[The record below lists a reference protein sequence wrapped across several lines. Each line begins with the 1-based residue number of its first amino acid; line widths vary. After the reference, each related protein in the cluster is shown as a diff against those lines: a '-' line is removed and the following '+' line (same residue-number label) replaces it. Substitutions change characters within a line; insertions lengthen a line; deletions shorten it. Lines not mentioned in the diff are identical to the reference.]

1 MATLKEYFDADFN
14 TVPKINN
21 SLPLT
26 SASETINCIVQA
38 HFDFDANAK
47 FLSVFIPKCDYPV
60 DACRIILG
68 NQKQILSKLAEGV
81 EVVWGSTG
89 ERLMNSQDLILS
101 GRVFIYSES
110 SIEEPA
116 LDALQKEAKNNG
128 IILQFRGP
136 TYSQKRSELE
146 KPLAFISHDF
156 RDKDEIARP
165 IALGLIKLM
174 KPVWFDEYS
183 LKVGDRLRESIERG
197 IKECNKCV
205 LILSPNF
212 LSNSGWTKTEFN
224 SIFTRELI
232 EGSDFLLPVWCGVD
246 KKEIFEYSPSLV
258 DRVGVNWNLGVD
270 EVVKRLSRSI
280 NP

>member
-47 FLSVFIPKCDYPV
+47 YLSVFIPKCDYPV

-81 EVVWGSTG
+81 EVAWGSTG

-110 SIEEPA
+110 SIEEPV

-128 IILQFRGP
+128 IVLQFRGP
-136 TYSQKRSELE
+136 NYSQKRSELE

>member
-1 MATLKEYFDADFN
+1 MATLREYFDADFN
-14 TVPKINN
+14 TVPKISNTF
-21 SLPLT
+21 PLT
-26 SASETINCIVQA
+26 KASETVECIARV
-38 HFDFDANAK
+38 HLDFDANAK
-47 FLSVFIPKCDYPV
+47 YLSFFIPECENPV
-60 DACRIILG
+60 SACAAILEK
-68 NQKQILSKLAEGV
+68 QKEILSKLVEGL
-81 EVVWGSTG
+81 EVTSGFVG
-89 ERLMNSQDLILS
+89 EKLVRSQDLVPS
-101 GRVFIYSES
+101 GKVFIYSES
-110 SIEEPA
+110 SIENPA
-116 LDALQKEAKNNG
+116 LNILQEEAKNNG

-165 IALGLIKLM
+165 IALGLIRLM
-174 KPVWFDEYS
+174 KPVWFDEFS

-205 LILSPNF
+205 PNF
-212 LSNSGWTKTEFN
+212 LSNPGWTKTEFN
-224 SIFTRELI
+224 SIFTREII

-246 KKEIFEYSPSLV
+246 KKDIFEYSPSLV

-270 EVVKRLSRSI
+270 EVVRRLSRAI